1 MNLVERVKNLILR
14 PGQEWRAIESEPHTV
29 QDLFTRYVMIL
40 AAIPPVASFIGYS
53 LVGIG
58 VFGNTYRIPLAA
70 GVAYM
75 ITSYLLMVGAV
86 YLMALLIDAL
96 APNFGGRKDFIQALK
111 VAAFFPTASWCAG
124 IFAIIPS
131 LSIIGFLLGLYS
143 LYLLYTGLP
152 ILMKSPEDKTIP
164 YIVVVTIAVIVIG
177 VVIAAVAGLMIPGP
191 VRGF

>member
-1 MNLVERVKNLILR
+1 MNLVERVKSLILR
-14 PGQEWRAIESEPHTV
+14 PAQEWRVIESEPHTV

-70 GVAYM
+70 GVTYM

-96 APNFGGRKDFIQALK
+96 APTFGGRKDFIQALK

-124 IFAIIPS
+124 IFAIVPS